1 MFKWVITLRGGVYFF
16 AGFSRVCCEYKDD
29 NLTSSLKE
37 IEPRQVY
44 HGCFHNFLLRGWIYV
59 YVYSSPENNL
69 QLKIWKLWI
78 LTSYHASDIK
88 TQRLFLSKIW
98 WCSSLSLKMIPTTCA
113 AWVIIPLSTKDA
125 TTTKNYLKAKTYAIF
140 FYTLS
145 HLNTWHCRWNKFH
158 PIWE

>member
-1 MFKWVITLRGGVYFF
+1 MFKWVITLKGGVYFLLVL
-16 AGFSRVCCEYKDD
+16 ARVCCEYKDD

-37 IEPRQVY
+37 IESRQVY
-44 HGCFHNFLLRGWIYV
+44 HGCFHNFLLRGWMYV
-59 YVYSSPENNL
+59 YSSSPENNL

-88 TQRLFLSKIW
+88 TQRLFSSKIW

-125 TTTKNYLKAKTYAIF
+125 TTTKKLLEGKNICHL

-145 HLNTWHCRWNKFH
+145 L
-158 PIWE
+158 I